1 MSLHLWIM
9 PLLPLAG
16 AAINGLLGKR
26 FPKAVV
32 NAIGL
37 GSTAAAFL
45 YALWVTVQFFRLPA
59 DQIPHIERYATWM
72 TAGNFSAEYGLYLD
86 QLSLVM
92 LLIVTG
98 VGFLIHVYSVGYME
112 HEGGYYRFFAY
123 LNIFMFFMLTLVLAN
138 NYLLMFV
145 GWEGVGLAS
154 YLLIGFWFLKDSA
167 ANAGKKA
174 FITNRV
180 GDFGFLIALFLLI
193 KHFGSLQ
200 YDTVFKAISA
210 YPVEASAG
218 LLTAIGL
225 LMLVG
230 ATGKS
235 AQIPLY
241 VWLPDAME
249 GPTPVSALIHAAT
262 MVTAGVYMVARSNAV
277 FNRAPIALTAV
288 AVIGTLTAI
297 FAASIGI
304 LQTDI
309 KKVLA
314 YSTISQLG
322 YMFMGCGVAAY
333 SAGIFHLM
341 THAFFKALLFLSAG
355 AIIHGLGGEQDMR
368 HMGGL
373 RKYMPKTFWCMTI
386 ATLTI
391 SGFPPLAAFFS
402 KDEILWK
409 DWATGHPVLWLI
421 GLIAAGM
428 TSFYMFRLWFMT
440 FFGEYRGPAPETGTH
455 GHDADTQHAGHTG
468 AVRAQQDDANAGG
481 YEHGQPH
488 ESPMIMIVPLMIL
501 AVLSI
506 VGGWV
511 GVPRVLGGSD
521 LFDHFLD
528 PVFETYAPPSHA
540 YTHAPGSEGVAEQQP
555 AEDEEHGMEFL
566 LMGMSV
572 AAATIGFLAA
582 WYLYYKRTD
591 LPAKMAAAAGGL
603 YTFVLDKYKVDEF
616 YGATIIRPIILIST
630 NVLWKGVDVTVID
643 GAFNESAAGAKDI
656 SDGLR
661 HMQSGNIRSYAGW
674 VAFGAAVVIAFMV
687 WRGVR

>member
-1 MSLHLWIM
+1 MHLWIL

-16 AAINGLLGKR
+16 AAINGLFGKR
-26 FPKAVV
+26 FSKALV
-32 NAIGL
+32 NTIAL
-37 GSTAAAFL
+37 GSTALAFA
-45 YALWVTVQFFRLPA
+45 YALWVAAQFAGLPP
-59 DQIPHIERYATWM
+59 DQIPHIEHYATWLS
-72 TAGNFSAEYGLYLD
+72 AGSFSAEVGAYLD

-98 VGFLIHVYSVGYME
+98 VGFVIHVYSVGYMA
-112 HEGGYYRFFAY
+112 HEDGYYRYFAY

-138 NYLLMFV
+138 NYVLMFV

-154 YLLIGFWFLKDSA
+154 YLLIGFWFLKESA
-167 ANAGKKA
+167 INAGKKA

-193 KHFGSLQ
+193 KHFGTLQ
-200 YDTVFKAISA
+200 YDSLWHLVGKYS
-210 YPVEASAG
+210 VETGGAG
-218 LLTAIGL
+218 VLTAIGL
-225 LMLVG
+225 LMLMG

-262 MVTAGVYMVARSNAV
+262 MVTAGVYMVARSNPI
-277 FNRAPIALTAV
+277 FNRAPQALMAV

-333 SAGIFHLM
+333 GAGIFHLM

-355 AIIHGLGGEQDMR
+355 SVIHGIGGDQDMR

-373 RKYMPKTFWCMTI
+373 RKYLPWTFWCMTV
-386 ATLTI
+386 ATFTI

-402 KDEILWK
+402 KDEILFRTF
-409 DWATGHPVLWLI
+409 ASGNHVLWLI
-421 GLIAAGM
+421 GIIAAGM
-428 TSFYMFRLWFMT
+428 TAFYMFRLWFLT
-440 FFGEYRGPAPETGTH
+440 FFGEYRGGA
-455 GHDADTQHAGHTG
+455 TG
-468 AVRAQQDDANAGG
+468 AGAHGDDAHGG
-481 YEHGQPH
+481 EGHGAPH
-488 ESPMIMIVPLMIL
+488 ESPKVMVIPLVIL
-501 AVLSI
+501 AVLSF

-511 GVPRVLGGSD
+511 GIPKAMGGSNQ
-521 LFDHFLD
+521 FEHFLD
-528 PVFETYAPPSHA
+528 PVFQT
-540 YTHAPGSEGVAEQQP
+540 PGEAMP
-555 AEDEEHGMEFL
+555 AEGAVRHEDASTE
-566 LMGMSV
+566 LMFSAVSV
-572 AAATIGFLAA
+572 AAATIGFLGA
-582 WYLYYKRTD
+582 WFLYFKRTD
-591 LPAKMAAAAGGL
+591 LPAKLAASAGGL
-603 YTFVLDKYKVDEF
+603 YRLILDKYRIDEL
-616 YGATIIRPIILIST
+616 YGAVFIQPIIALST
-630 NVLWKGVDVTVID
+630 NVFWKGIDVGLID
-643 GAFNESAAGAKDI
+643 GAVDGGAAGATET
-656 SDGLR
+656 SDVMR
-661 HMQSGNIRSYAGW
+661 RMQSGNIRSYAGW
-674 VAFGAAVVIAFMV
+674 VAVGAAAVIAFMV